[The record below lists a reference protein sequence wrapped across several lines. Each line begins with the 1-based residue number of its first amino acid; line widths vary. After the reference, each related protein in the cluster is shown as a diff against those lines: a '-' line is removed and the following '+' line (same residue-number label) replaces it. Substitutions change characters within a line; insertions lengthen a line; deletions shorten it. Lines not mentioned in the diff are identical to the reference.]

1 MFESCLG
8 LGYKI
13 LRGRES
19 SLGDDKVKMGL
30 GFIVR
35 LRHHERALVTFN
47 ELVLNTTSA
56 VSGIKFSQ
64 SRDLL
69 LCLSRQ
75 KFCQALP
82 GLSGGDLI
90 QGDAKEQNIAF
101 IRPRVF
107 PNKQQNECPEETY
120 LRIALVKIFRC
131 IFALFEF
138 TSCTV

>member
-1 MFESCLG
+1 M
-8 LGYKI
+8 
-13 LRGRES
+13 
-19 SLGDDKVKMGL
+19 
-30 GFIVR
+30 R

-90 QGDAKEQNIAF
+90 QEMAGDAKEQNIAF
-101 IRPRVF
+101 IRRRVF

-120 LRIALVKIFRC
+120 LCIALVKIFRC

-138 TSCTV
+138 TSFTVSKIPPRIMNGVLRMATVFWIV